1 MVDCDF
7 FYRAMLRLGV
17 DFFAGVPDS
26 LLSDFCA
33 YIASRCPP
41 EKHVIA
47 ANEGGAV
54 ALACGHYL
62 ATGRPG
68 LVYMQNSGQ
77 GNAVN
82 PLVSL
87 ADAEVY
93 GISVLLLIG
102 WRGKP
107 GTPDEPQHTKQG
119 KITTALLDTLEIPW
133 RIVPGVNKEAES
145 SVEWA
150 VATMQRT
157 GAPAALIVK
166 KGTFESYAYGK
177 SGNDDAELSR
187 EQAIKT
193 IAEEL
198 ASSSVLVSTTGKIS
212 RELYEYREATGGDHS
227 KDFLTVGSMGHVSQI
242 ALGIALARPE
252 KQVYCLDGDGAAI
265 MHMGALAITGSRKAG
280 NFKHIVLNNGCH
292 DSVGGQPTAGF
303 SISLTGIAKACGYT
317 TVLNASNPAELRQN
331 MDILKSSPGPGLLEV
346 KVTKGARADLG
357 RPKTTPKE
365 NKAAFMKFLSQ

>member
-7 FYRAMLRLGV
+7 FYRAMLRRGV

-102 WRGKP
+102 WRG
-107 GTPDEPQHTKQG
+107 
-119 KITTALLDTLEIPW
+119 ALAMLGI
-133 RIVPGVNKEAES
+133 INVFYGVVFSWLWHDPPEQRSKEAS
-145 SVEWA
+145 AIVSG
-150 VATMQRT
+150 T
-157 GAPAALIVK
+157 AAQL
-166 KGTFESYAYGK
+166 T
-177 SGNDDAELSR
+177 
-187 EQAIKT
+187 
-193 IAEEL
+193 
-198 ASSSVLVSTTGKIS
+198 ASSRIS
-212 RELYEYREATGGDHS
+212 G
-227 KDFLTVGSMGHVSQI
+227 
-242 ALGIALARPE
+242 
-252 KQVYCLDGDGAAI
+252 
-265 MHMGALAITGSRKAG
+265 
-280 NFKHIVLNNGCH
+280 
-292 DSVGGQPTAGF
+292 
-303 SISLTGIAKACGYT
+303 
-317 TVLNASNPAELRQN
+317 
-331 MDILKSSPGPGLLEV
+331 
-346 KVTKGARADLG
+346 
-357 RPKTTPKE
+357 
-365 NKAAFMKFLSQ
+365 